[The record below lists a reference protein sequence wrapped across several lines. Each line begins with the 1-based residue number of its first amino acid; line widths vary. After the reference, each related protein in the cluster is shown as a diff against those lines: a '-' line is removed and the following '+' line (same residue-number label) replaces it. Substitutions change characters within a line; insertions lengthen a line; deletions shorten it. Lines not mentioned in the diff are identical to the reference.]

1 MAAEHWCGGH
11 VVDETVKDAASLGI
25 VLLEPVV
32 IPDHF
37 EVWEE
42 NWQVLTIFLQ
52 VQTQWRA
59 GMSGLIGLD
68 YGAVAWVLKLVAA
81 EDQHLAL
88 LEDLQI
94 MERAVL
100 SFIAKQES

>member
-1 MAAEHWCGGH
+1 M
-11 VVDETVKDAASLGI
+11 
-25 VLLEPVV
+25 
-32 IPDHF
+32 
-37 EVWEE
+37 WEE

-52 VQTQWRA
+52 VQTQWRV

-68 YGAVAWVLKLVAA
+68 YSAVAWVLKLVAA
-81 EDQHLAL
+81 EDQHLTL

-100 SFIAKQES
+100 SFFAKQES

>member
-1 MAAEHWCGGH
+1 MGLPDDQIAAIVPEQ
-11 VVDETVKDAASLGI
+11 AA
-25 VLLEPVV
+25 
-32 IPDHF
+32 DHF

-42 NWQVLTIFLQ
+42 NWQVLEIFLK
-52 VQTQWRA
+52 VQTQWRV

-100 SFIAKQES
+100 SIIAKQES

>member
-1 MAAEHWCGGH
+1 MGLPEDQIAA
-11 VVDETVKDAASLGI
+11 I
-25 VLLEPVV
+25 VPEQAP
-32 IPDHF
+32 IHF

-100 SFIAKQES
+100 SIIAKQES

>member
-1 MAAEHWCGGH
+1 M
-11 VVDETVKDAASLGI
+11 GI
-25 VLLEPVV
+25 QLLNPVV
-32 IPDHF
+32 TPDHF

-52 VQTQWRA
+52 VQTQWRS

-81 EDQHLAL
+81 EDEQLAL
-88 LEDLQI
+88 LQDLQT
-94 MERAVL
+94 MEHAVL
-100 SFIAKQES
+100 SFFAKQRS

>member
-1 MAAEHWCGGH
+1 M
-11 VVDETVKDAASLGI
+11 
-25 VLLEPVV
+25 
-32 IPDHF
+32 
-37 EVWEE
+37 
-42 NWQVLTIFLQ
+42 LTIFLQ
-52 VQTQWRA
+52 VQTQWRV

>member
-1 MAAEHWCGGH
+1 M
-11 VVDETVKDAASLGI
+11 GI
-25 VLLEPVV
+25 QLLNPVV
-32 IPDHF
+32 TPDHF

-52 VQTQWRA
+52 VQTQWRS

-81 EDQHLAL
+81 EDEQLAL
-88 LEDLQI
+88 LQDLQT
-94 MERAVL
+94 MEHAVL
-100 SFIAKQES
+100 SFFAKHGS

>member
-1 MAAEHWCGGH
+1 M
-11 VVDETVKDAASLGI
+11 GI
-25 VLLEPVV
+25 QLLNPVV
-32 IPDHF
+32 TPDHF

-52 VQTQWRA
+52 VQTQWRS

-81 EDQHLAL
+81 ENEQLAL
-88 LEDLQI
+88 LQDLQT
-94 MERAVL
+94 MEHAVL
-100 SFIAKQES
+100 SFFAKQGS